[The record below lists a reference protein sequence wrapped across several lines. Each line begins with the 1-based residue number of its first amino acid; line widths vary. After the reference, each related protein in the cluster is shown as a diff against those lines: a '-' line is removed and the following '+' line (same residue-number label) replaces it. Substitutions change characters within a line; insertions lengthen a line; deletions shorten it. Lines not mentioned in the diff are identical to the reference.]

1 MLEENNRSINKEKL
15 LSTVKTAVRFLD
27 DVISMNRYPIPEIET
42 VTQGNRKIGLGV
54 MGFSEMLIR
63 MGISYDSE
71 EAVQI
76 GSYVMSLISQSAI
89 SASCQ
94 LAQERGSYRNWKGS
108 VHDQNDIY
116 IRNATFTAI
125 APTGTIGIIAD
136 TTPSIE
142 PLFALAYKRVNVLE
156 DKELQEV
163 NPLFTKYAE
172 NYHLNVDQV
181 VAHMIEKG
189 TLKEVQDV
197 PENMKQI
204 FKTAL
209 EIPVERHL
217 QIQAAFQEHVDNS
230 VSKTVNMP
238 EDTSPSEVA
247 EAYCRA
253 WELGLKGVTIYRYGS
268 KSEQVLELGTKERS
282 YYYDHASKC
291 DPEEC
296 RV

>member
-1 MLEENNRSINKEKL
+1 
-15 LSTVKTAVRFLD
+15 
-27 DVISMNRYPIPEIET
+27 
-42 VTQGNRKIGLGV
+42 
-54 MGFSEMLIR
+54 
-63 MGISYDSE
+63 
-71 EAVQI
+71 
-76 GSYVMSLISQSAI
+76 
-89 SASCQ
+89 
-94 LAQERGSYRNWKGS
+94 
-108 VHDQNDIY
+108 
-116 IRNATFTAI
+116 
-125 APTGTIGIIAD
+125 
-136 TTPSIE
+136 
-142 PLFALAYKRVNVLE
+142 
-156 DKELQEV
+156 V